1 MQKKYWGIGLFL
13 HIILI
18 VLSSWLLIHIFA
30 VFGIF
35 LALAYPLWWLFA
47 PQKTVC
53 LLCRAQK
60 EGSLC
65 PFCRRNI
72 LKREG
77 VSPQNITSAV
87 CNGFLLLIFSLV
99 SIGCVYIES
108 QIFFTMGFPELK
120 KTASFVSPEKAHFRI
135 GEIFTMKIALENIDN
150 PINAIQ
156 ADLGFD
162 PEKLEVV
169 DISTKDSFA
178 NVFIEKEINN
188 TQGWARLIGGVP
200 NPGWIDHRG
209 TFGVVYFKAKNPG
222 IVTITFL
229 PSSAVLTNDGRGS
242 NILKQLP
249 DVSYVIATERISDE
263 ETQKQAMIFSNKEVL
278 GASTYSGQMNF
289 YQQKSVLGTQTK
301 NDIETKDQTG
311 INIMH
316 YIGNTIAAVDNGI
329 LIIWKKAFNAPREI
343 HDEL

>member
-1 MQKKYWGIGLFL
+1 MYKKYWGIGLFL

-18 VLSSWLLIHIFA
+18 VISSWLLIHIFA

-35 LALAYPLWWLFA
+35 LALAYPLWWLFV
-47 PQKTVC
+47 PQNTIC

-60 EGSLC
+60 EGSRC
-65 PFCRRNI
+65 PFCRKNI
-72 LKREG
+72 IKVEG
-77 VSPQNITSAV
+77 VSPQNLTSAIG
-87 CNGFLLLIFSLV
+87 NGLLLLLFSLV
-99 SIGCVYIES
+99 SIGCVYVET
-108 QIFFTMGFPELK
+108 QILFSMGFPEPT
-120 KTASFVSPEKAHFRI
+120 KTASFVIPEKAHYRI

-162 PEKLEVV
+162 PEKIEVV

-178 NVFIEKEINN
+178 NIFIEKEINN
-188 TQGWARLIGGVP
+188 TQGWARLIGGIP

-229 PSSAVLTNDGRGS
+229 PSSAVLANDGRGS

-249 DVSYVIATERISDE
+249 EVSYVIAPERISDE
-263 ETQKQAMIFSNKEVL
+263 ETQKQAKIFSNKEVL
-278 GASTYSGQMNF
+278 GASTYSGQMHF
-289 YQQKSVLGTQTK
+289 YQQKSVLGAQTK
-301 NDIETKDQTG
+301 SDAELGKEAK
-311 INIMH
+311 INIVT
-316 YIGNTIAAVDNGI
+316 YIGTSIATVDNGI
-329 LIIWKKAFNAPREI
+329 LIIWKKIFNI
-343 HDEL
+343 